1 MTVYRLAYFSRPAPG
16 ITAEDVRAIATNA
29 GRRNADLAVTGMLI
43 HEFNR
48 FIQLLEGPLEAI
60 ETLMT
65 AIIADKRHTEIRIF
79 LRQSAAEP
87 SLSRWIMWSDFDRM
101 AMSRRELDLR
111 EEIVRAALESL
122 AELDAERRNA
132 GAVGDGAA

>member
-1 MTVYRLAYFSRPAPG
+1 MTVYRLAYLSRPAPG
-16 ITAEDVRAIATNA
+16 ITAADVRAIAA
-29 GRRNADLAVTGMLI
+29 SAARRNGDLAVTGMLI

-60 ETLMT
+60 EALMT
-65 AIIADKRHTEIRIF
+65 AIIADGRHTDIRIF
-79 LRQSAAEP
+79 LRQSAAAP

-101 AMSRRELDLR
+101 AMSKHELELR

-122 AELDAERRNA
+122 AELDAERRYA
-132 GAVGDGAA
+132 GAAEDGAA